1 MRESSG
7 HDDGSGRV
15 GADLSWVCLGQWV
28 GVGVCTG
35 VWGST
40 SRFSGLETH
49 DCYGLI
55 VGFII
60 FSFLKKKKKKKRN
73 RVWRVDPLEP
83 NINQPWVD
91 PPDTKIFGS

>member
-60 FSFLKKKKKKKRN
+60 FSFKKKKKKGLAGRPA
-73 RVWRVDPLEP
+73 RTEY
-83 NINQPWVD
+83 
-91 PPDTKIFGS
+91 

>member
-1 MRESSG
+1 MMGVAEWVPICRGFVWVSG
-7 HDDGSGRV
+7 
-15 GADLSWVCLGQWV
+15 W

-49 DCYGLI
+49 DYYGLI

-60 FSFLKKKKKKKRN
+60 FSFLKKKKN
-73 RVWRVDPLEP
+73 RV
-83 NINQPWVD
+83 
-91 PPDTKIFGS
+91 